1 MKLMPRNLRGVL
13 FVILTMLNLGIASF
27 FAAAGAVEQASFS
40 GITAFLCSAVW
51 FSEVYRKRE
60 D

>member
-1 MKLMPRNLRGVL
+1 MKLIPRNPRGML
-13 FVILTMLNLGIASF
+13 FVILTVLNVGIASF

-51 FSEVYRKRE
+51 FSEVYRKKE
-60 D
+60 E